1 MQILNNFDT
10 EANFWKINPQLVFPK
25 EFSNLRGK
33 DKSRDKKISS
43 KIMWGITL
51 LLDPDSKF
59 SNIPFNDRKKMI
71 ARDYLQ
77 EKNFKW
83 EGYKEAIGLYEK
95 LILSPAKRQVNIW
108 NKKMDEKTEYLESLT
123 YEEDSETIEKLL
135 TTNAKLYAELDRIT
149 KQLEKEESEGITKG
163 GVEESAVEK
172 GVL

>member
-10 EANFWKINPQLVFPK
+10 ESNFWKINPQLVFPK

-43 KIMWGITL
+43 KIMWGIAL

-77 EKNFKW
+77 EKWDLK
-83 EGYKEAIGLYEK
+83 KEACSKEDLLVIVKE
-95 LILSPAKRQVNIW
+95 QVNLE
-108 NKKMDEKTEYLESLT
+108 NKLSL
-123 YEEDSETIEKLL
+123 
-135 TTNAKLYAELDRIT
+135 R
-149 KQLEKEESEGITKG
+149 
-163 GVEESAVEK
+163 
-172 GVL
+172 